1 MTGAPA
7 GLGQGAP
14 RHRTVDDMNTSTA
27 QTQHATDP
35 HTQPVTIPG
44 GTPGTGP
51 ATAKAAARW
60 SLT

>member
-1 MTGAPA
+1 
-7 GLGQGAP
+7 
-14 RHRTVDDMNTSTA
+14 VDDMNTSTT

-35 HTQPVTIPG
+35 HARQVTIPG
-44 GTPGTGP
+44 GTPGIGP